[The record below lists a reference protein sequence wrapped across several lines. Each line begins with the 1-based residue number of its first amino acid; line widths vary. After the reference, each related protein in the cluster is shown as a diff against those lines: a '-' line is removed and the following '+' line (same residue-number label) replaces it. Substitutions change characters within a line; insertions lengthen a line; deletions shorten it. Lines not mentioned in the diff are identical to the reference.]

1 MKRTKKQTIESLV
14 AEILQTTLFFQN
26 QAQKQV
32 NIALTLRNWA
42 IGHYLFEYEQN
53 GSDRAE
59 YGEQLYKNIS
69 GRLGH
74 SGLRGLSFTTLHLCK
89 QFYLA
94 YPQIVQ
100 TVSEQ
105 YVLNKFIIS
114 NSDSDKNL
122 PRKKYLYQ
130 NTGELTE

>member
-1 MKRTKKQTIESLV
+1 MKRIKKQTIESLV

-42 IGHYLFEYEQN
+42 IGHYLFEYDQN

-69 GRLGH
+69 RRLAH
-74 SGLRGLSFTTLHLCK
+74 SGLKGLSFTTLHLCK

-105 YVLNKFIIS
+105 YGLNKFKIS
-114 NSDSDKNL
+114 KSDFDKNL
-122 PRKKYLYQ
+122 PRKNYLYQ
-130 NTGELTE
+130 NTW